1 MYFDRTLKV
10 RLLLKEFLE
19 ANMSYRRKR
28 RDIKSEINI
37 IPFLDVLL
45 VLLLIFM
52 ATAPIISQSVQV
64 ELPDAVDSQNVSNED
79 KVPVIL
85 EVSGIG
91 QYALSIG
98 GERTEGLTEEMVTAM
113 SKQEF
118 EKDNNTMFLVGG
130 AKDVPYEE
138 VIKALNLLHLAGIK
152 SVGLMTNP
160 I

>member
-1 MYFDRTLKV
+1 
-10 RLLLKEFLE
+10 
-19 ANMSYRRKR
+19 MSYRRKR

-64 ELPDAVDSQNVSNED
+64 ELPDAVESQNVSNED
-79 KVPVIL
+79 KIPVIL

-91 QYALSIG
+91 QYALSVA
-98 GERTEGLTEEMVTAM
+98 GERSEGLTEEMVTQI

-118 EKDNNTMFLVGG
+118 DKDNNTLFLVGG

-160 I
+160 L